1 MTDGP
6 EGEMVRQIGAWV
18 GSDSMFNRL
27 SFTAHYERFD
37 NVAALSR
44 ATYGIYLFVSDTGW
58 FYLIGRGMCERYA
71 SEEAAMLAREIVR

>member
-1 MTDGP
+1 MTDGL

-44 ATYGIYLFVSDTGW
+44 ATYGLYLFASDTG
-58 FYLIGRGMCERYA
+58 
-71 SEEAAMLAREIVR
+71 